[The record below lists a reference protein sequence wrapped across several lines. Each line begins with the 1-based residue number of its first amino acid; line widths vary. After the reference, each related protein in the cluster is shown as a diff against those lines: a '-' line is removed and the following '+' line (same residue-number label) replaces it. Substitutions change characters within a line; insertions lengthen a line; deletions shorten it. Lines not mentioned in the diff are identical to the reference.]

1 MRILVAG
8 ATGSIGLHVVNT
20 AIKMGHQPVALIR
33 NKRKVKSLPRGT
45 DIFYGDVSLPETLTE
60 LPKDIDAI
68 IFTLGS
74 DGQGRIGA
82 KAIDYGGVRNILRIF
97 RDVSVRIS
105 LMTTIGV
112 TERLST
118 WNQRTEVHDWKRR
131 AERLV
136 RATGHPYTIVR
147 PGWFD
152 YNNDDEHRIV
162 MLQGDRRHAGTPEDG
177 VISREQIAQVL
188 VSALTHD
195 EAKNKTFELVAERGE
210 AQQDLNPLFAD
221 LQADDPQKNDGVLD
235 IDNMPLREEPDCIIN
250 ELNLYSK
257 KINQST
263 TLTILSYSRQPHDSL
278 SLYI

>member
-20 AIKMGHQPVALIR
+20 AIKMGHRPVALIR

-82 KAIDYGGVRNILRIF
+82 RAIDYGG
-97 RDVSVRIS
+97 
-105 LMTTIGV
+105 
-112 TERLST
+112 
-118 WNQRTEVHDWKRR
+118 
-131 AERLV
+131 
-136 RATGHPYTIVR
+136 
-147 PGWFD
+147 
-152 YNNDDEHRIV
+152 
-162 MLQGDRRHAGTPEDG
+162 
-177 VISREQIAQVL
+177 IAQVL

-257 KINQST
+257 K
-263 TLTILSYSRQPHDSL
+263 LTNRQP
-278 SLYI
+278 

>member
-1 MRILVAG
+1 MKILVAG

-20 AIKMGHQPVALIR
+20 IIEMGHQPVALVR
-33 NKRKVKSLPRGT
+33 NKRKVKFLPRGT
-45 DIFYGDVSLPETLTE
+45 DVFFGDVSLPETLTE

-68 IFTLGS
+68 TFTLGS

-82 KAIDYGGVRNILRIF
+82 RAIDYGGVRNILRIF
-97 RDVSVRIS
+97 MDTPVRIG

-136 RATGHPYTIVR
+136 RASGHPYTIVR

-162 MLQGDRRHAGTPEDG
+162 MLQGDRRHTGTPEDG
-177 VISREQIAQVL
+177 VIFRKQIAQVL
-188 VSALTHD
+188 VSALSNDAAT
-195 EAKNKTFELVAERGE
+195 NKTFELVAERGE
-210 AQQDLNPLFAD
+210 AQLDLTPLFTD
-221 LQADDPQKNDGVLD
+221 LQGDNPQKNDGVLD
-235 IDNMPLREEPDCIIN
+235 LNNMPFSEEPECIIN
-250 ELNLYSK
+250 ELNLFSIHVK
-257 KINQST
+257 SI
-263 TLTILSYSRQPHDSL
+263 
-278 SLYI
+278 

>member
-20 AIKMGHQPVALIR
+20 AIKMGHQPVALVR
-33 NKRKVKSLPRGT
+33 NKRKVKWLPRGT
-45 DIFYGDVSLPETLTE
+45 DVFYGDVSLSETLTD
-60 LPKDIDAI
+60 LPKNIDAI

-82 KAIDYGGVRNILRIF
+82 RAIDYGGVRNILRIF
-97 RDVSVRIS
+97 KDTPVRIS

-136 RATGHPYTIVR
+136 RASGHPYTIVR

-152 YNNDDEHRIV
+152 YNNDDEYRIV

-177 VISREQIAQVL
+177 VISRKQIAQVL
-188 VSALTHD
+188 VSALSNDAAT
-195 EAKNKTFELVAERGE
+195 NKTFELVAERGE
-210 AQQDLNPLFAD
+210 AQLDFTPLFKD
-221 LQADDPQKNDGVLD
+221 LQADNPQKNDGVLD
-235 IDNMPLREEPDCIIN
+235 LNNMPFSEEPECIIN
-250 ELNLYSK
+250 ELNQFSIHVK
-257 KINQST
+257 SI
-263 TLTILSYSRQPHDSL
+263 
-278 SLYI
+278 

>member
-1 MRILVAG
+1 
-8 ATGSIGLHVVNT
+8 
-20 AIKMGHQPVALIR
+20 
-33 NKRKVKSLPRGT
+33 
-45 DIFYGDVSLPETLTE
+45 
-60 LPKDIDAI
+60 
-68 IFTLGS
+68 
-74 DGQGRIGA
+74 
-82 KAIDYGGVRNILRIF
+82 
-97 RDVSVRIS
+97 
-105 LMTTIGV
+105 MTTIGV

-152 YNNDDEHRIV
+152 YNKDDEHRIV

-257 KINQST
+257 K
-263 TLTILSYSRQPHDSL
+263 LTNLQP
-278 SLYI
+278 

>member
-1 MRILVAG
+1 MKILVAG

-20 AIKMGHQPVALIR
+20 VIEMGHQPVALVR
-33 NKRKVKSLPRGT
+33 NKRKVKFLPRGT
-45 DIFYGDVSLPETLTE
+45 DVFFGDVSLPETLTE

-82 KAIDYGGVRNILRIF
+82 RAIDYGGVRNILRLF
-97 RDVSVRIS
+97 KDTPVRLS
-105 LMTTIGV
+105 LMTMIGV

-136 RATGHPYTIVR
+136 RASGHPYTIVR

-177 VISREQIAQVL
+177 VISRKQIAQVL
-188 VSALTHD
+188 VSALSNDAAT
-195 EAKNKTFELVAERGE
+195 NKTFELVAERGE
-210 AQQDLNPLFAD
+210 AQLDFTPLFTD
-221 LQADDPQKNDGVLD
+221 LQADNPQKNNGVLD
-235 IDNMPLREEPDCIIN
+235 LNNMPFSEEPACIIN
-250 ELNLYSK
+250 ELNLFSIHVK
-257 KINQST
+257 SI
-263 TLTILSYSRQPHDSL
+263 
-278 SLYI
+278 

>member
-1 MRILVAG
+1 MKILIAG

-20 AIKMGHQPVALIR
+20 AIKMGHQPVALVR

-45 DIFYGDVSLPETLTE
+45 DVFYGDVSLPETLSD

-82 KAIDYGGVRNILRIF
+82 RAIDYGGVRNILRIF
-97 RDVSVRIS
+97 RDTPVRIG

-136 RATGHPYTIVR
+136 RASGHHYTIVR

-162 MLQGDRRHAGTPEDG
+162 MLQGDRRHTGTPEDG

-210 AQQDLNPLFAD
+210 AQQYLSPLFAD
-221 LQADDPQKNDGVLD
+221 LQTDDPQKNDGVLD
-235 IDNMPLREEPDCIIN
+235 IDNMPPREEPECIIN

-257 KINQST
+257 K
-263 TLTILSYSRQPHDSL
+263 LTNLQP
-278 SLYI
+278 

>member
-1 MRILVAG
+1 MKILIAG

-20 AIKMGHQPVALIR
+20 TIEIGHQPVALVR
-33 NKRKVKSLPRGT
+33 NKRKVKLLPRGT
-45 DIFYGDVSLPETLTE
+45 DVFYGDVSMPETLTD

-82 KAIDYGGVRNILRIF
+82 RAIDYGGVRNILRLF
-97 RDVSVRIS
+97 RDTSVRIG

-131 AERLV
+131 GERLV
-136 RATGHPYTIVR
+136 RASGHPYTIVR

-162 MLQGDRRHAGTPEDG
+162 MLQGDRHHAGTPEGG
-177 VISREQIAQVL
+177 VISRKQIAQVL
-188 VSALTHD
+188 VSALSNDAAT
-195 EAKNKTFELVAERGE
+195 NKTFELVAERGE
-210 AQQDLNPLFAD
+210 AQLDFTPLFTD
-221 LQADDPQKNDGVLD
+221 LQADNPQKNDGVLD
-235 IDNMPLREEPDCIIN
+235 LNNMPFSEEPECIIN
-250 ELNLYSK
+250 ELNLFSIQLK
-257 KINQST
+257 SI
-263 TLTILSYSRQPHDSL
+263 
-278 SLYI
+278 

>member
-1 MRILVAG
+1 MKILIAG

-20 AIKMGHQPVALIR
+20 AIKMGHQPVALVR
-33 NKRKVKSLPRGT
+33 NKRKVKLLPRGT
-45 DIFYGDVSLPETLTE
+45 DVFFGDVSLPETLTE

-82 KAIDYGGVRNILRIF
+82 RAIDYGGVRNILRIF
-97 RDVSVRIS
+97 MDTPVRIG

-136 RATGHPYTIVR
+136 RASGHPYTIVR

-177 VISREQIAQVL
+177 VISRKQIAQVL
-188 VSALTHD
+188 VSALSNDAAT
-195 EAKNKTFELVAERGE
+195 NKTFELVAERGE
-210 AQQDLNPLFAD
+210 AQLDFTPLFTN
-221 LQADDPQKNDGVLD
+221 LQADNPQKNDGVLD
-235 IDNMPLREEPDCIIN
+235 LNNMPFSEEPECIIN
-250 ELNLYSK
+250 ELNLFSK
-257 KINQST
+257 HVKSI
-263 TLTILSYSRQPHDSL
+263 
-278 SLYI
+278 